1 MSSGQ
6 DTKDAKEPLF
16 KQIFQLNVEIGPIT
30 KPSKKL
36 SFKLHVYNFVCSHYK
51 YTLED

>member
-16 KQIFQLNVEIGPIT
+16 LQIFQLNVKTGPILNQALQ
-30 KPSKKL
+30 KL
-36 SFKLHVYNFVCSHYK
+36 
-51 YTLED
+51 

>member
-36 SFKLHVYNFVCSHYK
+36 NYNSVCSHYQ
-51 YTLED
+51 YTSHLTS